1 MITILV
7 VDDDR
12 MTCDM
17 LAAVFS
23 RQGYHVLTATSGRE
37 ALELFRQHRPR
48 ITLLDLRMPERD
60 GITVLRE
67 IRAIDPVAAVMIL
80 AGGVTDD
87 QENQARELRVTDFL
101 RKGLSLNVLVAA
113 VDRVAQQP
121 APAQSGAVPTQGSVS
136 LGQNGDSILVVDD
149 DPLILDLLVQ
159 FLSLRGYR
167 VRAAKNGQEA
177 LALVR
182 QEAPHMI
189 LLDIVMPGMNG
200 VEVLRELRAQEFAGS
215 VVALTGAQSEELLQ
229 EAWNLGLQEVI
240 SKPVDL
246 DRLLMVV
253 QLGFVLAEY

>member
-1 MITILV
+1 MATILV

-37 ALELFRQHRPR
+37 ALELFQKHRPR
-48 ITLLDLRMPERD
+48 LTLLDLRMPEMD
-60 GITVLRE
+60 GIAVLRE

-87 QENQARELRVTDFL
+87 QENQARELRATDFL

-113 VDRVAQQP
+113 VDRVVQQP
-121 APAQSGAVPTQGSVS
+121 TPFQSGALPAQGSVS

-159 FLSLRGYR
+159 FLSLRGYQ
-167 VRAAKNGQEA
+167 VRAAQNGREA

-182 QEAPHMI
+182 QESPHMI

-215 VVALTGAQSEELLQ
+215 VVALTGAQSEEVLQ

-240 SKPVDL
+240 SKPIDL